1 MTTKITGGWINSRKE
16 FKEIF
21 KQNGLNN
28 MTKLYLDDSDERPL
42 TVRED
47 VLSEIWSAN
56 KKVVDG
62 HWYVRLSEV
71 AEIVSGEPTP
81 NDFFDEGC

>member
-1 MTTKITGGWINSRKE
+1 MTAVRLGDLPE
-16 FKEIF
+16 FKKIKKSVE
-21 KQNGLNN
+21 KE
-28 MTKLYLDDSDERPL
+28 MTKLHLLDDSDERPL
-42 TVRED
+42 TVREE